1 MSNSDKNQALFLI
14 LQALYEGPYMK
25 AAHQFEQE
33 SGIYFNMKHFE
44 NELRHGHW
52 EEVENYL
59 LGFTELTSNRYSIKL
74 FFEIRKQRY
83 LEALDRKEPAKAV
96 DLLMKDLKVFKT
108 FDELVYSDMT
118 GLLALQNFRENEH
131 LKMYVDEN
139 SARATLFDAAKELI
153 QANPLF
159 KDKLT
164 FPTLEE
170 SRLKSIINQSL
181 IRQQHPPQQ
190 DTLMSNPF
198 TLGAVPSQQDQMS
211 NPFALRLVPAGFGIR
226 SQQNNGSVPLFGK
239 YQNSENP
246 WLKLA
251 KEADDEVN
259 IIHINE
265 LKEQGHCRSLRLPN
279 TLKCNKISRLMY
291 INSGCSILALAS
303 NAMHFLW
310 KWGKNEASAS
320 VLPEIWEP
328 KSGKLML
335 NDVENVTNEEIEPC
349 FAMSKNGL
357 YLISTSGGPIS
368 VFVTSTF
375 ESMSSFM
382 PPPPACTCIIFYPED
397 NNILII
403 GTEDSKIIIYDVRQD
418 VVNQTLKGHFK
429 KITGLAY
436 STELK
441 VLVSLDEEAQI
452 CVWKWDT
459 WVMQNT
465 GLQVP
470 AGRNSASA
478 IRVQYQKDQIHFLVV
493 HQIHLAIYE
502 TTTLMRVKQWVVPK
516 STAHIT
522 DATLSYDSELVFAS
536 FLDAT
541 ILVFKVMNLQP
552 MCRIRPPAYLP
563 AISSPGVYPIV
574 IDAHPTKN
582 QFAVGLSDGGVHL
595 IEPLYP

>member
-59 LGFTELTSNRYSIKL
+59 LGFTELTSNRYSVKL

-118 GLLALQNFRENEH
+118 GLLALENFRENEH

-170 SRLKSIINQSL
+170 SRLQSIINQSL

-198 TLGAVPSQQDQMS
+198 TLGPVPPQQNQMS
-211 NPFALRLVPAGFGIR
+211 NPFALGLVPAGFGIR
-226 SQQNNGSVPLFGK
+226 SQQNNGGIPLFGK

-251 KEADDEVN
+251 KEADDE
-259 IIHINE
+259 
-265 LKEQGHCRSLRLPN
+265 
-279 TLKCNKISRLMY
+279 
-291 INSGCSILALAS
+291 
-303 NAMHFLW
+303 
-310 KWGKNEASAS
+310 ASAS

-335 NDVENVTNEEIEPC
+335 NDIENVTNNEIEPC

-357 YLISTSGGPIS
+357 YLISTSGGLIS

-375 ESMSSFM
+375 E
-382 PPPPACTCIIFYPED
+382 
-397 NNILII
+397 
-403 GTEDSKIIIYDVRQD
+403 
-418 VVNQTLKGHFK
+418 VNQTLKGHFK

-459 WVMQNT
+459 WVKQNN

-502 TTTLMRVKQWVVPK
+502 TTTLMIVKQWVVPK

-541 ILVFKVMNLQP
+541 ILVFEVMNLQP
-552 MCRIRPPAYLP
+552 MCRIQPPAYLP

-582 QFAVGLSDGGVHL
+582 QFAVGLSDGGVHV

>member
-1 MSNSDKNQALFLI
+1 MSNSDRNQALFLI

-83 LEALDRKEPAKAV
+83 LEALDRKETGKAL

-118 GLLALQNFRENEH
+118 GLLGLVNFRENEL

-190 DTLMSNPF
+190 DNLMSNPF
-198 TLGAVPSQQDQMS
+198 TLGHVPPQQNQMS

-226 SQQNNGSVPLFGK
+226 SQQNNGGLPLFGK

-265 LKEQGHCRSLRLPN
+265 LKEQGHCRSLLLPN
-279 TLKCNKISRLMY
+279 KLKCNKISKLMY

-310 KWGKNEASAS
+310 KWGKAEASAS

-335 NDVENVTNEEIEPC
+335 NDIENVTNEKIEPC
-349 FAMSKNGL
+349 FA
-357 YLISTSGGPIS
+357 I
-368 VFVTSTF
+368 
-375 ESMSSFM
+375 SFM

-403 GTEDSKIIIYDVRQD
+403 GTEDSRIIIYDVRQD
-418 VVNQTLKGHFK
+418 VVNQTLKGHLK

-436 STELK
+436 SKELK
-441 VLVSLDEEAQI
+441 VLVSLDAEAQV

-459 WVMQNT
+459 WVKQNT
-465 GLQVP
+465 SLQIP

-541 ILVFKVMNLQP
+541 ILVFNVSKLQP
-552 MCRIRPPAYLP
+552 MCRIQPPAYLP
-563 AISSPGVYPIV
+563 AISSPSVYPIV

-582 QFAVGLSDGGVHL
+582 QFAVGLSDGGVYV